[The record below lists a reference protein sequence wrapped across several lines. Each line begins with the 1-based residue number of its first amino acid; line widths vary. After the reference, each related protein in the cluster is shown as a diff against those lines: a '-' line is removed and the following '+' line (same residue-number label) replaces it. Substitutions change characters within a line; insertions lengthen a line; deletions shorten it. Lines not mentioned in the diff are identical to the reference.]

1 MNVEITLQNYEE
13 QVERFCSPLPLP
25 LHNSHMTLG
34 LVEEITT
41 ELVKAFSPE
50 KGMDLKNAVEELGD
64 IAWFASQYCRKNGII
79 FADLLKKSYDMF
91 VADEIIFDELEGT
104 DELLIVSVTKKE
116 IAYGN
121 IPTKEQ
127 REEAILNICHQ
138 IVLYS
143 FHIVRSNIIRAKQ
156 ETCFSTLTEDMKQ
169 EDAMAAL
176 QEASQLSEQETADS
190 TATLLAWIVATVL
203 TTNWNKLS
211 TRYGDKFSEDRA
223 NNRDLA
229 AEDAVLAESIET
241 AK

>member
-34 LVEEITT
+34 IVEEITT

-91 VADEIIFDELEGT
+91 VANEIIFDELEGT
-104 DELLIVSVTKKE
+104 NELLLVSVTKKE
-116 IAYGN
+116 IAYGK

-143 FHIVRSNIIRAKQ
+143 FHIMRSQIIKTKQ
-156 ETCFSTLTEDMKQ
+156 EACFATLTEEMKQ
-169 EDAMAAL
+169 EDAMTAL
-176 QEASQLSEQETADS
+176 QAASQLSEDETS
-190 TATLLAWIVATVL
+190 NTISTLLSWIVSTVL
-203 TTNWNKLS
+203 ATNWHKLS
-211 TRYGDKFSEDRA
+211 ARYGDKFSEDRA